1 MNTFTKPFLVS
12 IILLLSLGILGVKAQ
27 VVYEPEYHTVYGYL
41 SRLAQKGVIDLND
54 VVMPLPRTYIN
65 SKLDSL
71 SHHKDL
77 LTPLEREEL
86 TFYLKEYTLERNL
99 AENKEYAK
107 PVLGLFSTK
116 KDDRTRVTVYQD
128 KDFTF
133 SGQPIVGFRYE
144 NVSGSTLG
152 QRWVGAWI
160 YGYIGKNIG
169 YSVDFVNSKVDN
181 IFSGYDYK
189 RTFSPEPGR
198 FGDLVSKSK
207 YDYNDF
213 NATITAKWKWGVLT
227 FGKNPIQ
234 IGYGAGG
241 KIILSNKAPSFPQV
255 RLDVNP
261 VKWLSFNY
269 AHIWLNSNVIDSTT
283 FYPTS
288 VPGRLQY
295 QFREKYLAVHS
306 LTYKPFKGMSLTL
319 GESAVYNDRIKIG
332 YLIPTVLF
340 SAMSHYL
347 GEVNAGNNNS
357 TINNTISNSQVFVQ
371 LSSRNHIPKT
381 HLYFSY
387 FIDELT
393 LRTGNTALSNARNHT
408 AYQIGASVADFLFN
422 NLHLTLEYSKIQ
434 PFAYVH
440 FIPAQT
446 YQSNNFNLGHWI
458 GSNADQLFAQLH
470 YRVIRGMDFK
480 VSYNYVRKGTVGT
493 GVQQASAQDIYPFL
507 WGNVNKYSYFQTSIQ
522 YEPIHDFFVRINYKI
537 ENQSGITS
545 VNNNYFSTSLM
556 FGL

>member
-12 IILLLSLGILGVKAQ
+12 IILLLSLGTLGVKAQ

-128 KDFTF
+128 KDFAF
-133 SGQPIVGFRYE
+133 SGQPIVGFQYE
-144 NVSGSTLG
+144 NVSGRTLS

-169 YSVDFVNSKVDN
+169 YSVDYNNSKIGDIYN
-181 IFSGYDYK
+181 GYDYK
-189 RTFSPEPGR
+189 RIFSPEPGR
-198 FGDLVSKSK
+198 YGTTSRNISR
-207 YDYNDF
+207 YDYNIF
-213 NATITAKWKWGVLT
+213 NATITAKWKWGSVT
-227 FGKNPIQ
+227 FGKNPIS

-241 KIILSNKAPSFPQV
+241 KTILSDKASSFPQV
-255 RLDVNP
+255 RFDANP
-261 VKWLSFNY
+261 VRWLTFNY
-269 AHIWLNSNVIDSTT
+269 THAWLNSGVIDSTT
-283 FYPTS
+283 IYPTTI
-288 VPGRLQY
+288 PGRMQFQY
-295 QFREKYLAVHS
+295 REKYLAVHS

-319 GESAVYNDRIKIG
+319 GESAIYNDRIKIG
-332 YLIPTVLF
+332 YLIPITLF
-340 SAMSHYL
+340 SAMNHYL
-347 GEVNAGNNNS
+347 GEADGG
-357 TINNTISNSQVFVQ
+357 TNTVANSQVFGQ

-381 HLYFSY
+381 HLYFTY

-393 LRTGNTALSNARNHT
+393 LKSGNTAVSNARNHT
-408 AYQIGASVADFLFN
+408 AYQIGASVADFPFN
-422 NLHLTLEYSKIQ
+422 NLHLTLEYTKVQ

-440 FIPAQT
+440 FIQAQT
-446 YQSNNFNLGHWI
+446 YQHNGFNLGHWI
-458 GSNADQLFAQLH
+458 GPNADQLFVQLH
-470 YRVIRGMDFK
+470 YRVIRGLDIKMM
-480 VSYNYVRKGTVGT
+480 YNYIRKGNVGS
-493 GVQQASAQDIYPFL
+493 GVQQISSQDIYPFL

-522 YEPIHDFFVRINYKI
+522 YEPIHDLFFKLNFRS
-537 ENQSGITS
+537 ENQSGVASI
-545 VNNNYFSTSLM
+545 NNNFFTTSIN
-556 FGL
+556 FGF